1 MDTTGFRGAHRAEH
15 LNRQAAAEARASYYA
30 HPSLHFHTYMGEGQ
44 QYADPDHH
52 DIRNVH
58 PVNAPY
64 QEVQRAAAEAQAV
77 AAGGPTTNEIAEKT
91 GLNEEKKDEEGGK
104 KYAAPAT
111 AHDRGARELGGEAGG
126 THTSPG
132 PRADVVQTAIMAQM
146 GKAQGV
152 QVDGAVQ
159 LPDDHLKGQQ
169 QHWSV
174 EQAMEP
180 HLQLMC
186 GPMLSYYTIEDG
198 VWHGAAMVVTADEG
212 SILDP
217 APVLSLSFYPY
228 IPPASGQAPE
238 EQEILPRQ
246 QIPAQRIFNYVDDD
260 GPCSFW
266 RFMIQVPLQRY
277 ETSVRYRLNGGAEI
291 RFCVPALGQN
301 LRWTSHSCNGFSS
314 GVNPDDFKGK
324 NFNSGYDPMWEDML
338 GYHYQQAYHCMVGGG
353 DQIYCDAITRE
364 PELQGWINAPDK
376 ESKQNYQLTPEMRHA
391 IDRFYFNHY
400 CKIFRSNAFGRANAT
415 IPMVN
420 MLDDHDLIDG
430 FGTYEDDTMKSPVFS
445 HIGSRGYFWFT
456 IFQLFINDDV
466 DGINHKTWGSHPAPS
481 VVIGGPGTYVPYPSH
496 HLGVYLG
503 PKVFLLAVDCRAER
517 TLHQI
522 VSPPTWNQLLNQ
534 LVGSLPREFEHLV
547 VLLGVPIAYPRMSF
561 LEHFLGFKYNPLNA
575 LARRNALGM
584 GGLVNKFDKASEL
597 LDDLND
603 HWCANVHKKERN
615 WLVLELQRVAQSQN
629 LRVTFLSGDVHLAA
643 VGCLFTKKRIRK
655 IQPRHDHRYML
666 NVITS
671 AIVNTPPPAGAAK
684 MVSILS
690 GNKHRT
696 LHKDHTD
703 ERMLKLFDKDTD
715 GSPLKRPYV
724 IARRNYAS
732 IIYDENTGELNFE
745 IRVEKAPGV
754 GESVPYRVAAPA
766 PRYGAK
772 SAEPSVAGSQ
782 GAPSVVANSFVMP
795 ASQPVSPVT
804 ATGGGFG
811 GPPSVNSVPGSMRT
825 GQASQQGQVPAR
837 QGVLNASQQ
846 QGPMGTT
853 PMQGQQQQYGAAPMQ
868 GQQYGAPQHGQA
880 GMPELQGQAYVP
892 PQASMAAAPV
902 QPSQMQEPKM
912 YVPPGANGGP
922 HVGQADGVE
931 SGINAAPMHSG
942 RMANAPSGQQ

>member
-1 MDTTGFRGAHRAEH
+1 
-15 LNRQAAAEARASYYA
+15 
-30 HPSLHFHTYMGEGQ
+30 
-44 QYADPDHH
+44 
-52 DIRNVH
+52 
-58 PVNAPY
+58 
-64 QEVQRAAAEAQAV
+64 
-77 AAGGPTTNEIAEKT
+77 
-91 GLNEEKKDEEGGK
+91 
-104 KYAAPAT
+104 
-111 AHDRGARELGGEAGG
+111 
-126 THTSPG
+126 
-132 PRADVVQTAIMAQM
+132 
-146 GKAQGV
+146 
-152 QVDGAVQ
+152 
-159 LPDDHLKGQQ
+159 
-169 QHWSV
+169 
-174 EQAMEP
+174 
-180 HLQLMC
+180 
-186 GPMLSYYTIEDG
+186 
-198 VWHGAAMVVTADEG
+198 
-212 SILDP
+212 
-217 APVLSLSFYPY
+217 
-228 IPPASGQAPE
+228 
-238 EQEILPRQ
+238 
-246 QIPAQRIFNYVDDD
+246 
-260 GPCSFW
+260 
-266 RFMIQVPLQRY
+266 
-277 ETSVRYRLNGGAEI
+277 
-291 RFCVPALGQN
+291 
-301 LRWTSHSCNGFSS
+301 
-314 GVNPDDFKGK
+314 
-324 NFNSGYDPMWEDML
+324 
-338 GYHYQQAYHCMVGGG
+338 
-353 DQIYCDAITRE
+353 
-364 PELQGWINAPDK
+364 
-376 ESKQNYQLTPEMRHA
+376 
-391 IDRFYFNHY
+391 
-400 CKIFRSNAFGRANAT
+400 
-415 IPMVN
+415 
-420 MLDDHDLIDG
+420 
-430 FGTYEDDTMKSPVFS
+430 
-445 HIGSRGYFWFT
+445 
-456 IFQLFINDDV
+456 
-466 DGINHKTWGSHPAPS
+466 
-481 VVIGGPGTYVPYPSH
+481 
-496 HLGVYLG
+496 
-503 PKVFLLAVDCRAER
+503 
-517 TLHQI
+517 
-522 VSPPTWNQLLNQ
+522 
-534 LVGSLPREFEHLV
+534 
-547 VLLGVPIAYPRMSF
+547 MSF